1 MCLGAGARARNE
13 ARQNEY
19 DRAVAEREADAY
31 GKITVAGAKNVSYKL
46 ALNNSALELAN
57 VYSSADKEL
66 NKAHDTAI
74 RNSEEYLINY
84 LQDSASDKLLAS
96 GATGVSVARQ
106 EALDVANYMRKTSR
120 DVSTITQNQ
129 FALKE
134 NLVDAR
140 NKAKT
145 YEQKLFA
152 DVMYTQP
159 FQREPAKPVKE
170 NVALAALTDGLKIA
184 SAVVPLLPG
193 G

>member
-1 MCLGAGARARNE
+1 
-13 ARQNEY
+13 
-19 DRAVAEREADAY
+19 VSI
-31 GKITVAGAKNVSYKL
+31 IT
-46 ALNNSALELAN
+46 E
-57 VYSSADKEL
+57 
-66 NKAHDTAI
+66 
-74 RNSEEYLINY
+74 
-84 LQDSASDKLLAS
+84 
-96 GATGVSVARQ
+96 
-106 EALDVANYMRKTSR
+106 
-120 DVSTITQNQ
+120 NQ

-184 SAVVPLLPG
+184 SAVVPLFPG